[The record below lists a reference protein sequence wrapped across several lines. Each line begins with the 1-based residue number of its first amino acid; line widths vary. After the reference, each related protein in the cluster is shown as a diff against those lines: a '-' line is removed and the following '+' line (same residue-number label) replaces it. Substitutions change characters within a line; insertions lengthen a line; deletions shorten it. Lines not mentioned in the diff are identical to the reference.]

1 MIISGHFNTGPNKTI
16 HIIMAQ
22 LSHQLHLFHHV
33 PTNVLLPLE
42 RQLLDPDNGALVLG
56 CVTIGVDAP
65 GFSGYEAAE

>member
-1 MIISGHFNTGPNKTI
+1 
-16 HIIMAQ
+16 MAQ

-65 GFSGYEAAE
+65 GFSGYEAAEWLFAGAWMQATVVIL